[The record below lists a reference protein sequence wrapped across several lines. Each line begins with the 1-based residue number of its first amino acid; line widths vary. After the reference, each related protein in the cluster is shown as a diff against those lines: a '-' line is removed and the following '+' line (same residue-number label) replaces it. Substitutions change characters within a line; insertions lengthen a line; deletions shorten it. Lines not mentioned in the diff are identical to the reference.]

1 MSKTSLKIAL
11 QQSIIVGD
19 GAIGTYLHQ
28 MGFPVGTSIEE
39 LNLTRPEVVEQVH
52 RRYIEAG
59 ARLIETNTFAANREK
74 LARFGLEEQVEAIN
88 KAGVELALKAAAA
101 SGKDVYVTAAVG
113 SIRSGKRSLL
123 AIEELSEIYQEQLDV
138 LLSTPI
144 DGIILESF
152 LELEELLVALRAI
165 RKQSKLPVICQLAAD
180 DVGRTV
186 DGYTVS
192 DAFRKLLDEG
202 ADVVGFNCRSGP
214 YGILRAMEKM
224 DPIPGAVYSVFP
236 NAGIP
241 DYVDGQLTYAA
252 SPEYFAEY
260 AHRFADLGARL
271 IGGCCGTTPEH
282 ISSIS
287 SAIETY
293 VPKVKSQESEGI
305 QVSVESKVQ
314 AGQTA
319 EAREA
324 EPARKPNIVD
334 LAKQRY
340 TVVVEL
346 DPPRGL
352 SYKKFMEGVE
362 ALQAVEV
369 DAITMADNPKAV
381 TRMSNVPLGYMA
393 QEQYGAR
400 PLLHIACRD
409 RNLIGMQSHLMGLDA
424 LGIDHI
430 LAITGDPVSNG
441 DLPQAKSVFDLT
453 STEVIRMIKQLNE
466 GIAFSGQPLKKK
478 ANFVVGGALPNF
490 KHIERGVQRLEKK
503 IEAGADFIMT
513 QCVYDHAQIEKLAE
527 CSKHLEVPI
536 FIGIMPLANGRN
548 AEFLHNEM
556 PGITVPDEVRR
567 RMAGLEGIEG
577 RQEGM
582 EIAKELI
589 DTAMKHFNGIY
600 LVTPFMS
607 YEVTVELTKYVWEKA
622 GRLSPA

>member
-1 MSKTSLKIAL
+1 MQKTSLKLAL
-11 QQSIIVGD
+11 KQSILIGD
-19 GAIGTYLHQ
+19 GALGTYLHQ

-39 LNLTRPEVVEQVH
+39 LNLTRPDAVEQVH

-74 LARFGLEEQVEAIN
+74 LSRYGLEEHVAEMN
-88 KAGVELALKAAAA
+88 KAGVDIALKAAEA
-101 SGKDVYVTAAVG
+101 SGKEVYVVASVG
-113 SIRSGKRSLL
+113 SIRSGKPSSLES
-123 AIEELSEIYQEQLDV
+123 EELGAVYREQLDV

-152 LELEELLVALRAI
+152 MELEELLIALRII
-165 RKQSKLPVICQLAAD
+165 REKGNLPVICQLAAD

-186 DGYTVS
+186 DGFTVS
-192 DAFRKLLDEG
+192 EAFRIMLDEG
-202 ADVVGFNCRSGP
+202 ADVIGFNCRSGP

-224 DPIPGAVYSVFP
+224 EHIPEAAYSVFP

-241 DYVDGQLTYAA
+241 DYDDGRLTYAA

-260 AHRFADLGARL
+260 ARQFADLGARL

-282 ISSIS
+282 ISSI
-287 SAIETY
+287 ANAMRAYI
-293 VPKVKSQESEGI
+293 PKVKTQENTAVTEVQVKSEPAA
-305 QVSVESKVQ
+305 V
-314 AGQTA
+314 
-319 EAREA
+319 EA
-324 EPARKPNIVD
+324 EPVRKPNIVD
-334 LAKQRY
+334 LAKQRV

-346 DPPRGL
+346 DPPRDLGF
-352 SYKKFMEGVE
+352 KKFMQGVE
-362 ALQAVEV
+362 ALQAVGV

-393 QEQYGAR
+393 QQQYGAR

-409 RNLIGMQSHLMGLDA
+409 RNLIGMQSHLMGLHA

-478 ANFVVGGALPNF
+478 ASFVVGGALPNF

-503 IEAGADFIMT
+503 IEAGADYIMT

-527 CSKHLEVPI
+527 CTKHLNVPI

-556 PGITVPDEVRR
+556 PGISVPEEIRR
-567 RMAGLEGIEG
+567 RMAGLQGEEG
-577 RQEGM
+577 RKAGM
-582 EIAKELI
+582 EIAKELL

-622 GRLSPA
+622 GRLSHA